1 MNTAA
6 DTVGKNR
13 FKPFWRSDGSEKFP
27 ESVDK
32 DRSEKN
38 IEEVDESG
46 TDVDR
51 KNEHQVHHGQE
62 NRYPQLTMQ
71 NNLVDFVGNGLF
83 DLVVSSDARGSDFA
97 DKGVAHVG
105 NSHIQVAV
113 VVLIECVDSQFGF
126 GKAAL

>member
-62 NRYPQLTMQ
+62 NRYPQPTMQ
-71 NNLVDFVGNGLF
+71 NNLVDFVGNGLLE
-83 DLVVSSDARGSDFA
+83 LVVSSDARGSDFA

>member
-1 MNTAA
+1 MR
-6 DTVGKNR
+6 KIH
-13 FKPFWRSDGSEKFP
+13 
-27 ESVDK
+27 DK

-62 NRYPQLTMQ
+62 NRYPQPTMQ